1 MPNETAVVEDPTL
14 PAGARPDEYFTA
26 DQIRRMHHLTTK
38 RREALN
44 HGGELPDD
52 ERAELFQLID
62 EHLIGM
68 MARARKMHAE
78 GKL

>member
-1 MPNETAVVEDPTL
+1 MCAPTDTLSTL
-14 PAGARPDEYFTA
+14 PAGARPDEFFTA

-38 RREALN
+38 RHQALD
-44 HGGELPDD
+44 HGDELPAD
-52 ERAELFQLID
+52 ERAELFHLID
-62 EHLIGM
+62 EHMIGM